1 MLSINIERIW
11 VNSKLKFIEQKHYAK
26 KITAEFWNTK
36 KTVSLILRHTK
47 HMRERERETERE
59 TDRQRQR
66 QTETE
71 TEQ

>member
-1 MLSINIERIW
+1 MGS
-11 VNSKLKFIEQKHYAK
+11 KFIEQKHYAK

-47 HMRERERETERE
+47 HMRERETETE
-59 TDRQRQR
+59 
-66 QTETE
+66 TETE